1 MAQTAR
7 RSWQHYVGRH
17 AHEVYRAL
25 ILGTDGATH
34 FHLCRYRSP
43 PSLQDR
49 LEGNGR
55 AQEVVQQAMERRKDG
70 VTPFWQAIFSVCL
83 ANGWCSR
90 ELVRAAL
97 FHAGP
102 GEVTSHSVAVLED
115 REISA
120 MLGEDEANVALAS
133 HVLLKDGTCV
143 HLAMLDFRCDVSEGN
158 THLVQNICRE
168 LYQHGFVL
176 IDSGDSYHACGV
188 TTLSAEQRV
197 AFLGRALLLAPI
209 IDAAYLGHQLQQEFS
224 TIRVSVGGALKR
236 MPTVIAAVR

>member
-1 MAQTAR
+1 MAQAVR
-7 RSWQHYVGRH
+7 QSWQQYVGRH
-17 AHEVYRAL
+17 AHEAYRAL

-43 PSLQDR
+43 PSLQER
-49 LEGNGR
+49 LDGDER
-55 AQEVVQQAMERRKDG
+55 AQEVVQQALERRKDG

-83 ANGWCSR
+83 ANSWCSR

-102 GEVTSHSVAVLED
+102 GEVTSHSVTVLEE

-120 MLGEDEANVALAS
+120 MFGKDEANVALAS
-133 HVLLKDGTCV
+133 HLLLTDGTCV
-143 HLAMLDFRCDVSEGN
+143 HLAMLDFRCDVSESN
-158 THLVQNICRE
+158 SLLVQSICRE
-168 LYQHGFVL
+168 LYEHGFVL

-188 TTLSAEQRV
+188 MTLTAEQRV

-209 IDAAYLGHQLQQEFS
+209 IDASYLGHQLQQEFS
-224 TIRVSVGGALKR
+224 SIRVSVGGALRR
-236 MPTVIAAVR
+236 MPTVIAAVG